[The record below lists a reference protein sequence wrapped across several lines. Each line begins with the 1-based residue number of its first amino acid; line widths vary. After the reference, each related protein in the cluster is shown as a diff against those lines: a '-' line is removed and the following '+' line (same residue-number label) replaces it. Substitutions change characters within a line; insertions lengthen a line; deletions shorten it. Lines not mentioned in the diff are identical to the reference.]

1 MSGADA
7 YDWFGG
13 VLLEHAGF
21 LASGYGN
28 TVLLVAVS
36 FAASL
41 AIGTFVALFRLA
53 PLPFVPSLARAEVEI
68 FRNTPLLI
76 QMQLFWL
83 GLGSVGIRLSPFVA
97 GALALSLYTGAY
109 VTEAIRSGVA
119 TVGAGQLEA
128 ARAIGLT
135 FVGSMRHIVLPQA
148 FRTVIP
154 PLGNLFIAMIKN
166 SAIAS
171 AIAVAELLYVS
182 EVLEGR
188 TFRTFEIFT
197 GVLIG
202 YLSLTLPAGAAV
214 RRLEHRWE
222 IRR

>member
-1 MSGADA
+1 M
-7 YDWFGG
+7 DWFGG
-13 VLLEHAGF
+13 VLVEHAG
-21 LASGYGN
+21 LLGAGYGR
-28 TVLLVAVS
+28 TVLLVA
-36 FAASL
+36 AAFVGSI
-41 AIGTFVALFRLA
+41 AVGTVVALLRLA
-53 PLPFVPSLARAEVEI
+53 PLPLVPGLARAEVEL

-83 GLGSVGIRLSPFVA
+83 GLGSIGIRLSPFIA
-97 GALALSLYTGAY
+97 AAAALTLYTGAY
-109 VTEAIRSGVA
+109 VTEAVRSGVA

-128 ARAIGLT
+128 ARSLGLT
-135 FVGSMRHIVLPQA
+135 FVGSMRYIVLPQA
-148 FRTVIP
+148 FRTVVP

-171 AIAVAELLYVS
+171 AIAYAELLYVS
-182 EVLEGR
+182 EVLDGR

-202 YLSLTLPAGAAV
+202 YLSLTLPSGVIV
-214 RRLEHRWE
+214 RRLERRLE

>member
-1 MSGADA
+1 MNLAA
-7 YDWFGG
+7 RYEWFGG
-13 VLLEHAGF
+13 VLVQHASF
-21 LASGYGN
+21 LGTGYGR
-28 TVLLVAVS
+28 TVALVAVAFGGS
-36 FAASL
+36 II
-41 AIGTFVALFRLA
+41 IGTFVAMFRLA
-53 PLPFVPSLARAEVEI
+53 PLPFVPGLARAEVEL

-83 GLGSVGIRLSPFVA
+83 GLGSIGIRLTPFVA
-97 GALALSLYTGAY
+97 AALALSLYTGAY
-109 VTEAIRSGVA
+109 VTEAIRSGVS
-119 TVGAGQLEA
+119 TVGTGQLDA

-135 FVGSMRHIVLPQA
+135 FTGSMRHIVLPQA
-148 FRTVIP
+148 FRAVIP

-171 AIAVAELLYVS
+171 SIAVAELLYVS
-182 EVLEGR
+182 EVLDGR

-214 RRLEHRWE
+214 RRLERRLE
-222 IRR
+222 IKR

>member
-1 MSGADA
+1 MFAAS
-7 YDWFGG
+7 YEWFGG
-13 VLLEHAGF
+13 VLVEHAG
-21 LASGYGN
+21 LLGSGYAR
-28 TVLLVAVS
+28 TVALVAVS
-36 FAASL
+36 FVASL
-41 AIGTFVALFRLA
+41 VIGTLVAVFRLA
-53 PLPFVPSLARAEVEI
+53 PLPWVPGLARAEVEL

-83 GLGSVGIRLSPFVA
+83 GLGSIGIRLSPFVA
-97 GALALSLYTGAY
+97 GAAALSLYTGAY
-109 VTEAIRSGVA
+109 VTEAVRSGVA
-119 TVGAGQLEA
+119 TVGPGQMEA
-128 ARAIGLT
+128 ARSLGMT
-135 FVGSMRHIVLPQA
+135 FAKAMRHVVMPQA
-148 FRTVIP
+148 FRAVIP

-214 RRLEHRWE
+214 RRLE
-222 IRR
+222 RRLEVRR